1 MADMTEPYLTRL
13 QARMAK
19 GDSLEEAAARYDMA
33 LWRAKATFVR
43 AGLPVPTPIRRRTPL
58 PGEVRAL
65 GARIHAY
72 LDREDNAS
80 SSQVATALGVTRVEV
95 VAAVWPQDE
104 PRLRPALTSEQR
116 YPQQAIL
123 VGLRAMSL
131 TRGLEMGA
139 RGGVAVPA
147 AYWDAHRDP
156 NAHPA
161 SPVVSNRFGGW
172 REACLAAG
180 IPLRK
185 GAKAETGHRWSE
197 EESLEAVREFFA
209 GGHGWSS
216 THYGLW
222 AQGREAPSVATVTT
236 KLGPWPAL
244 RTRILG

>member
-1 MADMTEPYLTRL
+1 MTEPYLTRL
-13 QARMAK
+13 RARMAK
-19 GDSLEEAAARYDMA
+19 GDSLEEAARYDMA

-43 AGLPVPTPIRRRTPL
+43 AGLPVPTPLRRRKPL

-65 GARIHAY
+65 GARVHAY
-72 LDREDNAS
+72 LEREDNAS
-80 SSQVATALGVTRVEV
+80 SSQVAAALKVTRVAV
-95 VAAVWPQDE
+95 LAAIWPQDE

-116 YPQQAIL
+116 YPREAIL

-131 TRGLEMGA
+131 TRGQEMGA

-147 AYWDAHRDP
+147 TYWDTHRDP
-156 NAHPA
+156 AAHPA

-180 IPLRK
+180 IPLRN
-185 GAKAETGHRWSE
+185 GAQAETAKRWTE
-197 EESLEAVREFFA
+197 EACLEAVRAFFA

-216 THYGLW
+216 THYGRW
-222 AQGREAPSVATVTT
+222 AQGGDAPSVGTVTA

-244 RTRILG
+244 RKRLLG